1 MVKTDDDNIFEDEVE
16 EVEEAVEEE
25 VVESTPSP
33 VSDSDYY
40 AVWTPEV
47 VDDYPPEVSEFN
59 IIGYNSE
66 GISVGPFKVMAPTL
80 DKACVLVGIDRS
92 RGPAQIVE

>member
-66 GISVGPFKVMAPTL
+66 GEEFGPVKVLAPDLGKAGVVAGMVGAVRKV
-80 DKACVLVGIDRS
+80 
-92 RGPAQIVE
+92 